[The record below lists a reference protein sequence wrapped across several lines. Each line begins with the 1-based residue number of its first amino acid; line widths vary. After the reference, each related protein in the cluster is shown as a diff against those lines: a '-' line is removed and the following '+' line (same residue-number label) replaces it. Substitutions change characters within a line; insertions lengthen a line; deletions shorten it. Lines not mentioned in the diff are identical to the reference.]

1 MATSLTT
8 SLENINIYVTACRL
22 SVIELTHNF
31 IYLSENSSVATKTLK
46 SLQINQSTE
55 KDTAQKV
62 KFSIKDF
69 FSKCDQTS

>member
-31 IYLSENSSVATKTLK
+31 IYLSENSSVVTKTLK

-62 KFSIKDF
+62 KFSVKDF

>member
-55 KDTAQKV
+55 KDTAQK
-62 KFSIKDF
+62 
-69 FSKCDQTS
+69 